1 MIGSPKRKIN
11 LHLAYR
17 WPMSPSVD
25 DYGAIRARR
34 DELYRERAAVIRG
47 EFEPLPDEW
56 LTPEAAARKYGQ
68 SPSQPA

>member
-1 MIGSPKRKIN
+1 
-11 LHLAYR
+11 
-17 WPMSPSVD
+17 MSPSVE